1 MKRTNARVLTI
12 GIVGLLAGA
21 LIVPGIVNANAR
33 RSTGGSDQDRAASE
47 RTLTAV
53 LSGAEEVSAATGALG
68 VGDTDGT
75 GVATITLDRV
85 GETICVDS
93 VTAGIDAVTMTHIHQ
108 GAAGVSG
115 PVVLDFAPGG
125 LGALSKCVLSS
136 AALIDQI
143 AANPAGFYFNVH
155 TTAYKAGA
163 IRGNFVAH
171 AAGAGAAHLLAE
183 PLRAYDSR
191 TLATPSPF
199 GPAETRTVS
208 LLFGQDGTGVTKVA
222 VPPGAT
228 GAIVTLTVTETVGGG
243 YLKMYSAL
251 LSTAPATSVINWKA
265 DGQDIATTTTVAV
278 DATSS
283 VKITSGPQ
291 STHVVVD
298 VVGYYF

>member
-1 MKRTNARVLTI
+1 MRRVNARLLTV
-12 GIVGLLAGA
+12 GVVGLVAGA
-21 LIVPGIVNANAR
+21 LLVPGIVDANAR
-33 RSTGGSDQDRAASE
+33 RNAGGSAQDQAASE

-53 LSGAEEVSAATGALG
+53 LSGAEEVSAAGALG
-68 VGDTDGT
+68 AGDLDGS

-85 GETICVDS
+85 SETICVDS
-93 VTAGIDAVTMTHIHQ
+93 ATAGIDAVTLTHIHQ

-115 PVVLDFAPGG
+115 PVVVDFVPAG
-125 LGALSKCVLSS
+125 LGALSKCVVST

-143 AANPAGFYFNVH
+143 AGNPAGFYYNVH
-155 TTAYKAGA
+155 TTAFKAGA
-163 IRGNFVAH
+163 VRGNFVVH
-171 AAGAGAAHLLAE
+171 AAGSGAAHLLPE

-191 TLATPSPF
+191 TLATPSFFAP
-199 GPAETRTVS
+199 GETRTVS
-208 LLFGQDGTGVTKVA
+208 LLFGQDGTGATKLA

-251 LSTAPATSVINWKA
+251 LTTAPATSVINWKA
-265 DGQDIATTTTVAV
+265 SGQDIATTTTVAV

-291 STHVVVD
+291 ATHVVVD